1 MNTVKTML
9 DIKGHEV
16 YSIGPDATVHQAVEL
31 MAAREIGALIVVTR
45 DNYLA
50 GIVSERDYARKVLL
64 KNKSARD
71 TKIQEIMTKDVICVE
86 ASTTVDTCVSLM
98 NQRKI
103 RHLPVLNGDTPVG
116 MISVDDVLKFTIKDQ
131 KIVIAELESY
141 IMEESGGEG

>member
-64 KNKSARD
+64 KNKSSQEGWKSELDRSKK
-71 TKIQEIMTKDVICVE
+71 KIHQKVSNEMVENKVWFMT
-86 ASTTVDTCVSLM
+86 S
-98 NQRKI
+98 
-103 RHLPVLNGDTPVG
+103 
-116 MISVDDVLKFTIKDQ
+116 
-131 KIVIAELESY
+131 
-141 IMEESGGEG
+141 

>member
-16 YSIGPDATVHQAVEL
+16 YSIGPDATVYQAVEL
-31 MAAREIGALIVVTR
+31 MAAREIGALIVVTS

-64 KNKSARD
+64 KNKSSRE

-116 MISVDDVLKFTIKDQ
+116 MISVKLHHGRIWR
-131 KIVIAELESY
+131 
-141 IMEESGGEG
+141 